1 MLKPAQTSVPIHE
14 PLARRWSPVG
24 YDPRPLS
31 DADARAVLEA
41 ARWAP
46 SGYNGQPWR
55 FLAARRQDEA
65 AFADLLDCLVEANRE
80 WARNSSLLLLALGRT
95 LNARGKPNPAAP
107 LEVGL
112 ALGNLTAEASA
123 RGLWVHFMGG
133 ILPDAA
139 RERYGVPG
147 DVDVLVGVAVGH
159 QAADADK
166 SDAHRERDAA
176 PRERLPLAELVFEGA
191 YGEAAPWLGED
202 G

>member
-1 MLKPAQTSVPIHE
+1 MHKPAQASVSIHE

-31 DADARAVLEA
+31 DEDARAVLEA

-46 SGYNGQPWR
+46 SGFNGQPWR

-65 AFADLLDCLVEANRE
+65 VYADLLLNLVEANQD
-80 WARNSSLLLLALGRT
+80 WARNASLLMLALGRT
-95 LNARGKPNPAAP
+95 VNARGKPNPAAP

-112 ALGNLTAEASA
+112 ALGNLTAEASS

-133 ILPDAA
+133 ILRDEA
-139 RERYGVPG
+139 RERYGVPD

-159 QAADADK
+159 QADDADK
-166 SDAHRERDAA
+166 TEAHRERDAA
-176 PRERLPLAELVFEGA
+176 PRDRLPLGELVFEGS
-191 YGEAAPWLGED
+191 YGAAAPWLGE
-202 G
+202 GA

>member
-1 MLKPAQTSVPIHE
+1 MHKPAQTSVPIHE

-31 DADARAVLEA
+31 DEDARAVLEA

-46 SGYNGQPWR
+46 SGFNGQPWR

-65 AFADLLDCLVEANRE
+65 VYADLLENLVEANQD
-80 WARNSSLLLLALGRT
+80 WARNASLLMLALGRT
-95 LNARGKPNPAAP
+95 VNARGKPNPAAP

-112 ALGNLTAEASA
+112 ALGNLTAEASS

-133 ILPDAA
+133 ILRDEA
-139 RERYGVPG
+139 RERYGVPD

-159 QAADADK
+159 QADDEDK
-166 SDAHRERDAA
+166 TEALRERDAS
-176 PRERLPLAELVFEGA
+176 PRDRLPLGELVFEGS
-191 YGEAAPWLGED
+191 YGAAAPWLGED
-202 G
+202 A